1 MPNSDTLIRVTWASF
16 SKVVREKILHEKLCN
31 PIGFLILTACGVLIS
46 LAISKLGIIA
56 GVFILVF
63 LIGLPIL
70 YAMVAIP
77 KFGIIILLISAYFVM
92 LVIRTGIVPFQLGV
106 LMDAFQLLLL
116 IGFIYRQKFTKD
128 WSMMKHPIS
137 VMILIWITYNVIE
150 LVNPTSESMLAWLY
164 TVRSV
169 AAVMLTFFLFM
180 YYIDSVKY
188 IKLILKIWISLST
201 FAALYAVKQ
210 QYFGFFQFEKDTLS
224 DPLIILLYFING
236 SWRKFSIFSDPVAFA
251 YNMVISSILCF
262 VLLLQQKALIKK
274 IILGALTI
282 LYLTVMLYSGTRGAY
297 VLIPAALVMFAIIN
311 YSQKVL
317 IFTLIG
323 GVFIA
328 FLIVMPTGNASLQRF
343 QSAFKPSKDASFNV
357 RKINQKRIQPFIQS
371 HPIGGGLGATGVW
384 GQKFA
389 PNSYLAH
396 FPPDSGYVRV
406 AVELGWIGMI
416 IFCTLMFVIIKTGI
430 NNFFTIK
437 DPELKNYCLAMTL
450 IVFTLNVANYPQEA
464 LVQYPINI
472 YFNLF
477 AAIICKCLEL
487 DKKIQLKK
495 QLLIA

>member
-1 MPNSDTLIRVTWASF
+1 MSDGISFIRDTGLKIG
-16 SKVVREKILHEKLCN
+16 KVLREKIFLEQLDN
-31 PIGFLILTACGVLIS
+31 PFGFLLLGICGVFTAI
-46 LAISKLGIIA
+46 AISSYGIIA
-56 GVFILVF
+56 GVFILLV
-63 LIGLPIL
+63 LIGIPII
-70 YAMVAIP
+70 YAIVAIP
-77 KFGIIILLISAYFVM
+77 KFGILFLIVAAYFVM
-92 LVIRTGIVPFQLGV
+92 LVIRIGVAFPLGV
-106 LMDAFQLLLL
+106 AMDAFQLLLL
-116 IGFIYRQKFTKD
+116 IGFIFRQKVNQD

-137 VMILIWITYNVIE
+137 IMLLIWITYNIIE
-150 LVNPTSESMLAWLY
+150 VVNPVAESKLAWVY

-169 AAVMLTFFLFM
+169 AAVMLTFFIFM
-180 YYIDSVKY
+180 YYIDSVKF
-188 IKLILKIWISLST
+188 IRLILKIWICLSA

-210 QYFGFFQFEKDTLS
+210 QYFGFFQFEKDTLT
-224 DPLIILLYFING
+224 DPLIVLLYFING

-262 VLLLQQKALIKK
+262 VLLLEQKALIKK
-274 IILGALTI
+274 IILGVLVM
-282 LYLTVMLYSGTRGAY
+282 LFLTVMLYSGTRGAY

-311 YSQKVL
+311 FSRKVF
-317 IFTLIG
+317 IFSLIG
-323 GVFIA
+323 GFFIA

-357 RKINQKRIQPFIQS
+357 RKINQKRIQPYIQS

-416 IFCTLMFVIIKTGI
+416 IFCTLMFIIIKTGI

-487 DKKIQLKK
+487 DQKMQLKEEP
-495 QLLIA
+495 IIG